1 MASSLYTTLDK
12 KIRDIFEN
20 QSLSFGDLR
29 AGTSTDVAKLNN
41 VLGIH
46 YRINGVPHYKAPT
59 DAMVVAALAAQA
71 DLTTV
76 YYLVV
81 IGTTGTIALVA
92 PPAAITGNCSTVNLL
107 LGAQPANTAVIGV
120 IKCVTSGATWTAG
133 TDSFMTDT
141 TFAGTYTYPKYGDPT
156 GLTYGAMTQTA

>member
-20 QSLSFGDLR
+20 QSMGFCDLR
-29 AGTSTDVAKLNN
+29 AAQGAAVEQLES

-46 YRINGVPHYKAPT
+46 YIINGVPYHKAQTNPM
-59 DAMVVAALAAQA
+59 AVAALAAQA
-71 DLTTV
+71 DLTTA

-133 TDSFMTDT
+133 TDSFMTAT
-141 TFAGTYTYPKYGDPT
+141 TFAGTYAYPREGDPT